1 MSNEQCIDLEVYHVV
16 PLKTE
21 SHSLLA
27 ITMNLVVILL
37 TLDTFML
44 AILPQYMTYGSQT
57 YLSCADK
64 PIEETYPLLPTPLP
78 EEKST
83 PSYLQSNSNLCP
95 DISSEVKPIP
105 CDWNAPEHQCVM
117 TRISVMWSRLS
128 FKNWYCGALFYW
140 ISWIFLAVVVLEATF
155 AMIRPTKPQQAS
167 IDGDTENTSSAS
179 DDS

>member
-1 MSNEQCIDLEVYHVV
+1 MV

-27 ITMNLVVILL
+27 ISMSLVVILL

-57 YLSCADK
+57 YLSCVDE
-64 PIEETYPLLPTPLP
+64 PLEETYPLLPTPLP
-78 EEKST
+78 DEKST
-83 PSYLQSNSNLCP
+83 LGYLLSDTNPCP
-95 DISSEVKPIP
+95 DGSSEVKLMP

-140 ISWIFLAVVVLEATF
+140 ITWIFLAVVVLEATF
-155 AMIRPTKPQQAS
+155 AMIRPAKQQPEPA
-167 IDGDTENTSSAS
+167 DGDAENSSSVS

>member
-1 MSNEQCIDLEVYHVV
+1 MI

-27 ITMNLVVILL
+27 ISMSLVVILL

-44 AILPQYMTYGSQT
+44 AILPQYMTYGSQI
-57 YLSCADK
+57 YLSCVDE
-64 PIEETYPLLPTPLP
+64 PLEETYPLLPTPLP
-78 EEKST
+78 EGKST
-83 PSYLQSNSNLCP
+83 PSYLQSDVTNPCP
-95 DISSEVKPIP
+95 DEFSGVKLMN

-140 ISWIFLAVVVLEATF
+140 ITWIFLAVTVLEATF
-155 AMIRPTKPQQAS
+155 ALIRPAKQQS
-167 IDGDTENTSSAS
+167 VSVDGDAENSSVS
-179 DDS
+179 EDSR